1 MIFLF
6 LLHNLCYAEDDDQTR
21 AEELYKNGYVLYEE
35 GEFASAVLAW
45 ESGYE
50 MSKLPAFL
58 KNIALAHEAN
68 NDFDNAIIYL
78 KKYRAFANFEEQEE
92 LKTWLTELESKQS
105 DQLAQRQAE
114 EVAAKEAAEKSE
126 QQRLEA
132 ERIEREKKNAEQA
145 ALANQQN
152 HPLPE
157 PQQRSFPIWSTVGT
171 GAIVSLATAS
181 TLRTSGLYQDI
192 SSGCNL
198 VDGKGLC
205 TNGVQENDLINQF
218 EQSQTISL
226 ALWGASIAG
235 AGLTVW
241 QVSKPVQTTITPTG
255 VWFGGQ
261 F

>member
-1 MIFLF
+1 MIFL
-6 LLHNLCYAEDDDQTR
+6 LLHNLCFAEADDQSR

-35 GEFASAVLAW
+35 GDFASAVLAW

-50 MSKLPAFL
+50 MTKLPAFL

-68 NDFDNAIIYL
+68 NDFNNAIMYL

-92 LKTWLTELESKQS
+92 LKTWLAELESKQAK
-105 DQLAQRQAE
+105 QLEQRQAE
-114 EVAAKEAAEKSE
+114 EVAAKAAEKAE

-132 ERIEREKKNAEQA
+132 ERLEKERKAAEQA
-145 ALANQQN
+145 ALANQEN
-152 HPLPE
+152 VPATPTK
-157 PQQRSFPIWSTVGT
+157 PFPIWTAVGT
-171 GAIVSLATAS
+171 GTIVSLATAS
-181 TLRTSGLYQDI
+181 TIRTSGLYKDI
-192 SSGCNL
+192 SAACNL

-205 TNGVQENDLINQF
+205 TDGVQENDLINQF
-218 EQSQTISL
+218 EQSQTISI

-241 QVSKPVQTTITPTG
+241 QASKPVQTTITPTG

>member
-6 LLHNLCYAEDDDQTR
+6 LLHNLCYAEEDHSR

-35 GEFASAVLAW
+35 GDFASAVLAW

-50 MSKLPAFL
+50 MTKLPAFL

-68 NDFDNAIIYL
+68 NDFENAIIYL

-92 LKTWLTELESKQS
+92 LKTWLLELEEKQAN
-105 DQLAQRQAE
+105 QIEKMQAE
-114 EVAAKEAAEKSE
+114 EKAAKMEADKIE

-132 ERIEREKKNAEQA
+132 EKLERERKEAERT
-145 ALANQQN
+145 ALRNQEI
-152 HPLPE
+152 LP
-157 PQQRSFPIWSTVGT
+157 PAPTKSFPIWTAVGT
-171 GAIVSLATAS
+171 GTMVSLATAS
-181 TLRTSGLYQDI
+181 TIRTSGLYQDI
-192 SSGCNL
+192 SAACKL
-198 VDGKGLC
+198 VDNKRLC
-205 TNGVQENDLINQF
+205 TNDVQENDLMDQF
-218 EQSQTISL
+218 KQSQTISL

-241 QVSKPVQTTITPTG
+241 QASKPVQTTITPTG
-255 VWFGGQ
+255 IWVGGQ